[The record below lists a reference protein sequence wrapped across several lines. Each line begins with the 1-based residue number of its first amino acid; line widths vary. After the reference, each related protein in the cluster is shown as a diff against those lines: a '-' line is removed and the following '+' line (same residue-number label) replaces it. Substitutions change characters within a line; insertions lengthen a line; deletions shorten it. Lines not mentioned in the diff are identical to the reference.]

1 MAKEM
6 LTDIRIKKITP
17 PTKGQADLWDTKLPG
32 FGIRVSSHG
41 TKSFILI
48 YRFKGKS
55 RRFTIGR
62 YPIVSLAAARK
73 DALNALT
80 QIHNGID
87 PSEEKIKQ
95 RQEALIIKFDDF
107 VEEFIEKY
115 AKRKNKDWKESQ
127 RIINREFTTKWKR
140 KDITTIEK
148 KDINLI
154 LDAIIDRGSPSTAN
168 HALAAIRRLFNWAVE
183 RGVLDHSPCYGIKPP
198 AKNRSRDR
206 VLSDDELTR
215 VWRATLIEAYPFG
228 VITQLLILTGQRLG
242 EVRSIQW
249 SQIGFDNKIWSI
261 PAEQNKSGRAH
272 EVPLTNTA
280 IGVLRNIPYF
290 HKTLLFPAQKLNADR
305 PVSGFGR
312 PKQRLDQ
319 LSEVSDW
326 RMHDLRRTVATGM
339 ARNQIP
345 PHVVERILNHKSG
358 TFGGVAGVYNRFG
371 YLPEMREALEIWE
384 THILCLIS
392 DREKS
397 SIPPITRKNF

>member
-1 MAKEM
+1 MAKEV
-6 LTDIRIKKITP
+6 LTDIRIKKLTP
-17 PTKGQADLWDTKLPG
+17 PLKGQKDIWDTKLPG
-32 FGIRVSSHG
+32 FGLRISSYG

-62 YPIVSLAAARK
+62 YPIVSLAIARK

-95 RQEALIIKFDDF
+95 RQEALIIRFDEF
-107 VEEFIEKY
+107 VEEFIQKY
-115 AKRKNKDWKESQ
+115 ARRKNKDWKESQ

-183 RGVLDHSPCYGIKPP
+183 RGVLDLSPCYGIKPP
-198 AKNRSRDR
+198 AKNNSRDR
-206 VLSDDELTR
+206 VLTDNELIQ
-215 VWRATLIEAYPFG
+215 VWKASLIEAYPFG
-228 VITQLLILTGQRLG
+228 MITQLLILTGQRLG

-249 SQIGFDNKIWSI
+249 EQLDFDNNIWSI
-261 PAEQNKSGRAH
+261 PAEQNKSNRAH

-280 IGVLRNIPYF
+280 IGVLRNVPYI
-290 HKTLLFPAQKLNADR
+290 HATLLFPAQKMNSDR

-312 PKQRLDQ
+312 AKRRIDQ
-319 LSEVSDW
+319 ISDVTDW
-326 RMHDLRRTVATGM
+326 RMHDLRRTAATGM

-345 PHVVERILNHKSG
+345 PHVVERVLNHKSG

-371 YLPEMREALEIWE
+371 YLPEMREALETWE
-384 THILCLIS
+384 THLLGLI
-392 DREKS
+392 
-397 SIPPITRKNF
+397 NNNN